1 MKPIIGI
8 TGRPQSVPAAA
19 IQIKAYLAGH
29 TYTDS
34 IRHGGGIPVILVP
47 VDGDEIDDVLDRVD
61 GLLLTGGGDVS
72 PASYGAEPEESI
84 RGVNIERDTFEF
96 DLVRKAYDRRMP
108 VMGICRGMQVINVA
122 LGGTLIQDLP
132 SHTGVHGHDVA
143 GEGVYEPHL
152 QAKVEENTRLS
163 TVVGAGLHSINS
175 IHHQAV
181 DELGEGLSVVASA
194 TDGTVEALDHDDKDW
209 PFIAVQ
215 WHPEFL
221 GMRDDGTSHELFA
234 ALVASAAKYRAD
246 A

>member
-8 TGRPQSVPAAA
+8 TGRPQCVPAAA
-19 IQIKAYLAGH
+19 VQIKAYLAGH

-47 VDGDEIDDVLDRVD
+47 VDASEINDVLDRID
-61 GLLLTGGGDVS
+61 GLLFTGGGDVS
-72 PASYGAEPEESI
+72 PAAYGAEPEETI
-84 RGVNIERDTFEF
+84 RGVNTERDSFEVE
-96 DLVRKAYDRRMP
+96 LVHKAHERKMP
-108 VMGICRGMQVINVA
+108 VMGICRGLQVINVA

-132 SHTGVHGHDVA
+132 SHTGVHGHDIT

-152 QAKVEENTRLS
+152 KAKVEENSRLA
-163 TVVGAGLHSINS
+163 TVIGPGLHSINS

-181 DELGEGLSVVASA
+181 DTLGDGLTVVASA
-194 TDGTVEALDHDDKDW
+194 TDGTVEAIDHEDGDW

-234 ALVASAAKYRAD
+234 SLVESAAKYRAD

>member
-8 TGRPQSVPAAA
+8 TGRPQCVPAAA
-19 IQIKAYLAGH
+19 VQIKAYLAGH

-47 VDGDEIDDVLDRVD
+47 VDASEINDVLDRID
-61 GLLLTGGGDVS
+61 GLLFTGGGDVS
-72 PASYGAEPEESI
+72 PAAYGAEPEETI
-84 RGVNIERDTFEF
+84 RGVNTERDSFEVE
-96 DLVRKAYDRRMP
+96 LVRRAHERKMP
-108 VMGICRGMQVINVA
+108 VMGICRGLQVINVA

-132 SHTGVHGHDVA
+132 SHTGVHGHDIT

-152 QAKVEENTRLS
+152 QAKVEESSRLA
-163 TVVGAGLHSINS
+163 TVIGPGLHSINS

-181 DELGEGLSVVASA
+181 DTLGDGLTVVASA
-194 TDGTVEALDHDDKDW
+194 TDGTVEAIDHEDHDW

-221 GMRDDGTSHELFA
+221 GMRDDGTSHELFTSF
-234 ALVASAAKYRAD
+234 VESAAKYRAD

>member
-8 TGRPQSVPAAA
+8 TGRPQCVPAAA

-47 VDGDEIDDVLDRVD
+47 VDADEIDDVLDRVD
-61 GLLLTGGGDVS
+61 GLLFTGGGDIS
-72 PASYGAEPEESI
+72 PAAYGAEPEESV
-84 RGVNIERDTFEF
+84 RGISIERDTFEF
-96 DLVRKAYDRRMP
+96 ELVRRAQERKMP
-108 VMGICRGMQVINVA
+108 IMGICRGMQVINVA

-132 SHTGVHGHDVA
+132 SHTGVHDHDVA

-152 QAKVEENTRLS
+152 QAKVEDGTRLS
-163 TVVGAGLHSINS
+163 TVVGPGLHAINS

-194 TDGTVEALDHDDKDW
+194 IDGTIEAIDHADRDW

-221 GMRDDGTSHELFA
+221 AMRDDGTSHELFA
-234 ALVASAAKYRAD
+234 SLVQDAAKYRAD